1 MDFLNSHTRV
11 QQAARVQTNV
21 QVGVSAVTN
30 RYVMTNT
37 PTMEALGR
45 NGIPMRRDHRSN
57 SSTTFY

>member
-45 NGIPMRRDHRSN
+45 NGIRCGGTIDPN